1 MLLDIAARNGQQ
13 AHNGRMAIS
22 RTSLRPT
29 MQSFD
34 DLSRFLRQS
43 FVDEESRQLREN
55 VSVLAVQIDHA
66 VRTRRTGTDSIAI
79 TNTVD
84 GLVGDV
90 RQHQMYLTGLGAA
103 WHMLTEFR
111 IYRRSLR
118 HLVRAADAWQQSLE
132 RRSPSE
138 RDAFDAFERQ
148 AWRTLGD
155 ALLVI
160 DMYEQAEDAQLGQSR
175 PGLGGRGLMR
185 RFWGFLRGKPA
196 PRDSV

>member
-1 MLLDIAARNGQQ
+1 
-13 AHNGRMAIS
+13 MAIS
-22 RTSLRPT
+22 RTSLRPSL
-29 MQSFD
+29 QSFD

-90 RQHQMYLTGLGAA
+90 RQHQIYLTGLGAA

-118 HLVRAADAWQQSLE
+118 HLIHAAAAWQQSLE

-160 DMYEQAEDAQLGQSR
+160 DMYEQAEDAQTGHQAK
-175 PGLGGRGLMR
+175 PLGGTGLMQ
-185 RFWGFLRGKPA
+185 RFWGLLRGNRST
-196 PRDSV
+196 RDSA